1 MCLCVQIVSRDI
13 DLPEFQGE
21 PDEISTAKCLEA
33 AKHVDGAVMVDDTSL
48 CFSALG
54 GMPGPY
60 VKWFL
65 KAVGPS
71 GLSASI
77 IVCMNDQCK

>member
-1 MCLCVQIVSRDI
+1 MSRDI

-21 PDEISTAKCLEA
+21 PDEISRAKCLEA
-33 AKHVDGAVMVDDTSL
+33 AKRVNGAVMTEDTCL
-48 CFSALG
+48 CFNALG

-65 KAVGPS
+65 KAVGPP
-71 GLSASI
+71 GLSL
-77 IVCMNDQCK
+77 CDL